1 MPAFHPFL
9 EVGALPPFR
18 VVAALH
24 QASVAAVMLLLVEVG
39 LWPYPVV
46 QALLLEVVE
55 LRPYQAEPAQET
67 VATETTETSSD
78 SEPQAETDPGQNE
91 PEPAG
96 TQSSQSNEVKVLKR
110 RVMLAN
116 SGGVR

>member
-1 MPAFHPFL
+1 MGPAYHPFL

-24 QASVAAVMLLLVEVG
+24 RALVAAVVLLVEVG

-55 LRPYQAEPAQET
+55 LRPYQAGPLLVVLEEAESQLEVPLPLQVLEFERLPEQGAFLPA
-67 VATETTETSSD
+67 
-78 SEPQAETDPGQNE
+78 
-91 PEPAG
+91 
-96 TQSSQSNEVKVLKR
+96 
-110 RVMLAN
+110 
-116 SGGVR
+116 